1 MTIYTTATD
10 KGGTA
15 KTTTTAV
22 LSQAAAYKGN
32 RVLAIDLDPQGNL
45 SYCLAAD
52 ARRPGSYD
60 LLHGAPSSSVI
71 QTTAQ
76 GVDVIPASL
85 NLRTEESAAGSARRL
100 SQALEP
106 VKDKYDVCFIDTPAT
121 AGELQYNA
129 MQAADSLI
137 IVLEADGYCVQAL
150 YQIHDTAGQIMQ
162 SNPRLKYAGVLIA
175 KWETNAA
182 NIEKYLRDQIKET
195 ATALHI
201 PYLGEVR
208 RQRAPI
214 KEATAFQQS
223 LYEYAP
229 KCNPAADYMA
239 IYERI
244 TR

>member
-1 MTIYTTATD
+1 MTIYTIATD

-15 KTTTTAV
+15 KTTTAAV
-22 LSQAAAYKGN
+22 LTQAAHHAGKK
-32 RVLAIDLDPQGNL
+32 VLAIDLDPQGNL
-45 SYCLAAD
+45 TYCLAAD
-52 ARRPGSYD
+52 ARQPGSYE

-71 QTTAQ
+71 QTTPQ
-76 GVDVIPASL
+76 GVDVIPASR
-85 NLRTEESAAGSARRL
+85 NLLTEASAAGSARRL

-106 VKDKYDVCFIDTPAT
+106 LKRKYSACFIDTPAT

-129 MQAADSLI
+129 LQAADRLI

-150 YQIHDTAGQIMQ
+150 YQIHDTAEQIRQ
-162 SNPRLKYAGVLIA
+162 SNPRLKYAGVLIT
-175 KWETNAA
+175 KWESNAA
-182 NIEKYLRDQIKET
+182 NIEKYLRDQIKQT
-195 ATALHI
+195 AEALHI

-208 RQRAPI
+208 RQRAPL
-214 KEATAFQQS
+214 KEATAFQRS
-223 LYEYAP
+223 LYDYAP

>member
-1 MTIYTTATD
+1 MTIYTISTD

-15 KTTTTAV
+15 KTTTAAV
-22 LSQAAAYKGN
+22 LAQAAHHAGK

-45 SYCLAAD
+45 TYCLAAD
-52 ARRPGSYD
+52 ARQPGSYE

-71 QTTAQ
+71 QTTPQ
-76 GVDVIPASL
+76 GVDVIPASR
-85 NLRTEESAAGSARRL
+85 NLLTEASAAGSARRL

-106 VKDKYDVCFIDTPAT
+106 IKKKYSACFIDTPAT

-129 MQAADSLI
+129 MQAADRLI

-150 YQIHDTAGQIMQ
+150 YQIHDTAEQIRQ
-162 SNPRLKYAGVLIA
+162 SNPRLKYAGVIIT

-182 NIEKYLRDQIKET
+182 NIEKYLRDQIKQT
-195 ATALHI
+195 AEALRI

-208 RQRAPI
+208 RQRAPL

-223 LYEYAP
+223 LYDYAP

>member
-1 MTIYTTATD
+1 MTIYTISTD

-15 KTTTTAV
+15 KTTTAAV
-22 LSQAAAYKGN
+22 LAQAAHHAGK

-45 SYCLAAD
+45 TYCLAAD
-52 ARRPGSYD
+52 ARQPGSYE

-71 QTTAQ
+71 QTTPQ
-76 GVDVIPASL
+76 GVDVIPASR
-85 NLRTEESAAGSARRL
+85 NLLTEASAAGSARRL

-106 VKDKYDVCFIDTPAT
+106 LKRKYSACFIDTPAT

-129 MQAADSLI
+129 LQAADRLI

-150 YQIHDTAGQIMQ
+150 YQIHDTAEQIRQ
-162 SNPRLKYAGVLIA
+162 SNPRLKYAGVMIT

-182 NIEKYLRDQIKET
+182 NIEKYLRDQIKQT
-195 ATALHI
+195 AEALHI

-208 RQRAPI
+208 RQRAPL

-223 LYEYAP
+223 LYDYAP

>member
-1 MTIYTTATD
+1 MTIYTIATD

-15 KTTTTAV
+15 KTTTAAV
-22 LSQAAAYKGN
+22 LAQAAHHAGK

-45 SYCLAAD
+45 TYCLAAD
-52 ARRPGSYD
+52 ARQPGSYE

-71 QTTAQ
+71 QTTPQ
-76 GVDVIPASL
+76 GVDVIPASR
-85 NLRTEESAAGSARRL
+85 NLLTEASAAGSARRL

-106 VKDKYDVCFIDTPAT
+106 LKRKYSACFIDTPAT

-129 MQAADSLI
+129 LQAADRLI

-150 YQIHDTAGQIMQ
+150 YQIHDTAEQIRQ
-162 SNPRLKYAGVLIA
+162 SNPRLKYAGVLIT
-175 KWETNAA
+175 KWESNAA
-182 NIEKYLRDQIKET
+182 NIEKYLRDQIKQT
-195 ATALHI
+195 AEALHI

-208 RQRAPI
+208 RQRAPL

-223 LYEYAP
+223 LYDYAP

>member
-1 MTIYTTATD
+1 MTIYTISTD

-15 KTTTTAV
+15 KTTTAAV
-22 LSQAAAYKGN
+22 LAQAAHHAGK

-45 SYCLAAD
+45 TYCLAAD
-52 ARRPGSYD
+52 ARQPGSYE

-71 QTTAQ
+71 QTTPQ
-76 GVDVIPASL
+76 GVDVIPASR
-85 NLRTEESAAGSARRL
+85 NLLTEASAAGSARRL

-106 VKDKYDVCFIDTPAT
+106 LKRKYSACFIDTPAT

-129 MQAADSLI
+129 LQAADRLI

-150 YQIHDTAGQIMQ
+150 YQIHDTAEQIRQ
-162 SNPRLKYAGVLIA
+162 SNPRLKYAGVMIT

-182 NIEKYLRDQIKET
+182 NIEKYLRDQIKQT
-195 ATALHI
+195 AEALHI

-223 LYEYAP
+223 LYDYAP

>member
-1 MTIYTTATD
+1 MTIYTIATD

-15 KTTTTAV
+15 KTTTAAV
-22 LSQAAAYKGN
+22 LAQAAHHAGKK
-32 RVLAIDLDPQGNL
+32 VLAIDLDPQGNL
-45 SYCLAAD
+45 TYCLAAD
-52 ARRPGSYD
+52 ARQPGSYE

-71 QTTAQ
+71 QTTPQ
-76 GVDVIPASL
+76 GVDVIPASR
-85 NLRTEESAAGSARRL
+85 NLLTEASAAGSARRL

-106 VKDKYDVCFIDTPAT
+106 LKRKYSACFIDTPAT

-129 MQAADSLI
+129 LQAADRLI

-150 YQIHDTAGQIMQ
+150 YQIHDTAEQIRQ
-162 SNPRLKYAGVLIA
+162 SNPRLKYAGVMIT

-182 NIEKYLRDQIKET
+182 NIEKYLRDQIKQT
-195 ATALHI
+195 AEALHI

-208 RQRAPI
+208 RQRAPL

-223 LYEYAP
+223 LYDYAP